1 MPHGG
6 IKMRENKSAGYRR
19 APKRKVCP
27 FCAGKIDD
35 IDYITLVKDIE
46 KNSDKSFDRNGERRP
61 RFVAENG
68 KIIPRRTSGVCV
80 KHQRL
85 LAQAVKRA
93 RIMALLPFKG
103 E

>member
-1 MPHGG
+1 MNNKEVKAGG
-6 IKMRENKSAGYRR
+6 SANY
-19 APKRKVCP
+19 KRPAKKKVCP
-27 FCAGKIDD
+27 FCANKVGT
-35 IDYITLVKDIE
+35 IDYIDLVKDIE
-46 KNSDKSFDRNGERRP
+46 KNSDKNFDRTGERRP

-80 KHQRL
+80 KHQKD

-93 RIMALLPFKG
+93 RVMALLPFKG